1 MGTYFPFLLIGS
13 IIEIGIT
20 LKGVIEMSFIHLH
33 VYSAFSLLNSTIQ
46 IEQLV
51 QEAKEKG
58 FKSLAL
64 TDRNVMYGTIP
75 FYKECLKHG
84 IKPILGLTADIL
96 NEKDES
102 FPLVFLAKNLH
113 GFQNLLKIT
122 SVIKTKS
129 PAGIPLKWLKH
140 YQEGLFVISP
150 GLEGEVESHLVNN
163 DMNLAKEAIGKY
175 KSIFGHS
182 NFYLSLQDHHSSKE
196 ASIHSRLIELATST
210 ETELVATNQVFYL
223 KQEDALAHECLL
235 AIKNGDK
242 LSDEHIEKLESDQ
255 YYFKSGKEMVA
266 LLSEYPTSLE
276 NTFRIASE
284 CNINL
289 ELNQKRL
296 PKFPTGENHTAD
308 SLLEEICLKGLHERC
323 KSIPSQIYRD
333 RLKYELQIIN
343 NMNFSDYFLIVWDFM
358 RFAREH
364 QILTGPGR
372 GSAAGSLVAYV
383 LQITDVDPIE
393 HELLFERFLNPER
406 ISMPDIDIDFP
417 DHSRE
422 EVIRYVAGK
431 YGELHVAQIIT
442 FGTLAAKAALRD
454 VGRAFGLNPKEL
466 DYLSKQV
473 PSHLGISLLSAYQES
488 EGLRKFVGESE
499 IHEKLFNTALKL
511 EGLPR
516 HTSTHAAGVVIS
528 EEPLVN
534 VIPIQSGHQNV
545 FLTQYSMEY
554 LEDIGLLKMDFLG
567 LRNLTLIESILK
579 NIEKGTGKKVDIR
592 SIPLDDQITYELL
605 SKGETTGVFQ
615 LESEG
620 MRKVLMRLK
629 PSEFEDIVAVNAL
642 YRPGPMENIPLFI
655 DRKHGIMPIQYPHPD
670 LEKILGKTYGVIVY
684 QEQIMQIASKM
695 AGFSL
700 GEADLLRR
708 AVSKKKKEV
717 LDKERVHFI
726 TGSIQNGYTREVA
739 NEIYDLIVR
748 FANYGFNRSHAVA
761 YSFISYQLAYLKAH
775 YPLFFMTALL
785 TSAIGNETRI
795 AQYIREVKQMNYKV
809 LSPSINKSAHS
820 FRVENGAIRYSLSAI
835 KGIGAVALK
844 EIFQKRRTKYFDD
857 LFDFCMRVST
867 KIVNR
872 KSLEILVHSGCFD
885 EFGHDRATYLAS
897 LDVAIEHSQL
907 VNPDDSNQIDFFS
920 EAEFFLKPKYVE
932 IEDLPIEDKLNLEKE
947 VLGIYLSDHPVS
959 IYERELL
966 TAGAVLLSSLN
977 EGSKNVSVGI
987 YITGLKKIRTKKGE
1001 AMAFLSVSDSSGEIE
1016 AVVFPTVYNKV
1027 MSLLKQG
1034 SMIVVDCKV
1043 EQRTDIKQLIIQNAL
1058 PIQEWIEK
1066 NKKPKSILYLKLEKD
1081 KQSARQLQNLKEL
1094 LSKYHGHTSIVLFY
1108 EGSKK
1113 TVLLEER
1120 YQINPSGLLLDQLN
1134 KFLGSEN
1141 VILKE

>member
-1 MGTYFPFLLIGS
+1 MN
-13 IIEIGIT
+13 
-20 LKGVIEMSFIHLH
+20 EMSFIHLH
-33 VYSAFSLLNSTIQ
+33 VYSAYSLLSSTIQ

-51 QEAKEKG
+51 KDAKEKG
-58 FKSLAL
+58 FKALAL

-102 FPLVFLAKNLH
+102 YPLVLIAKNQQ

-129 PAGIPLKWLKH
+129 ESGIPMKWLKH
-140 YQEGLFVISP
+140 YQNGLIAISP
-150 GLEGEVESHLVNN
+150 GLEGEVETHLLNN
-163 DMNLAKEAIGKY
+163 QLDLAKETIESYIK
-175 KSIFGHS
+175 IFGKM
-182 NFYLSLQDHHSSKE
+182 NFYLSIQDHHSPKE
-196 ASIHSRLIELATST
+196 KSIHKHLNDLTVST
-210 ETELVATNQVFYL
+210 GIQLVATNQVFYL
-223 KQEDALAHECLL
+223 QSNDALAHECLL

-242 LSDEHIEKLESDQ
+242 LQDEHREKLESDQ
-255 YYFKSGKEMVA
+255 YYFKPGKEMVE
-266 LLSEYPTSLE
+266 LFSRYPQCLE
-276 NTFRIASE
+276 NTIRIAEE
-284 CNINL
+284 CNVTL
-289 ELNQKRL
+289 ALNQKHL
-296 PKFPTGENHTAD
+296 PKFPTGDGHTAD
-308 SLLEEICLKGLHERC
+308 SLLEEICENGLLKRNAN
-323 KSIPSQIYRD
+323 PTQTYRD
-333 RLKYELQIIN
+333 RLKFELQVIKK
-343 NMNFSDYFLIVWDFM
+343 MKFSDYFLIVWDFM
-358 RFAREH
+358 RFARENK
-364 QILTGPGR
+364 ILTGPGR

-417 DHSRE
+417 DYSRD

-454 VGRAFGLNPKEL
+454 VGRVFGLNPKEL
-466 DYLSKQV
+466 DQLSKHV
-473 PSHLGISLLSAYQES
+473 PSQLGIGLQAALQES
-488 EGLRKFVGESE
+488 DGLRKFVSE
-499 IHEKLFNTALKL
+499 NSFHEKLFKTALKL

-534 VIPIQSGHQNV
+534 VIPIQTGHQNV

-554 LEDIGLLKMDFLG
+554 LEDVGLLKMDFLG
-567 LRNLTLIESILK
+567 LRNLSLIESILK
-579 NIEKGTGKKVDIR
+579 NIEKGSGKKIDIK
-592 SIPLDDQITYELL
+592 SIPLNDQATYELL
-605 SKGETTGVFQ
+605 SSGNTTGIFQ

-629 PSEFEDIVAVNAL
+629 PSKFEDIVAVNAL

-655 DRKHGIMPIQYPHPD
+655 DRKHGIEPIQYPHSD
-670 LEKILGKTYGVIVY
+670 LEEILNKTYGVIVY

-717 LDKERVHFI
+717 LDKEREHFV
-726 TGSIQNGYTREVA
+726 GGAVLNGYSEEVS
-739 NEIYDLIVR
+739 NEIYDLIVK

-761 YSFISYQLAYLKAH
+761 YSLISYQLAFLKAH
-775 YPLFFMTALL
+775 YPLYFMTALL
-785 TSAIGNETRI
+785 TSAIGNETKI
-795 AQYIREVKQMNYKV
+795 SQYIRELKQMNYKT
-809 LSPSINKSAHS
+809 LPPSINKSGFS
-820 FRVENGAIRYSLSAI
+820 FHVENGAIRYSLAAI
-835 KGIGAVALK
+835 KGIGTVVLK
-844 EIFQKRRTKYFDD
+844 EIFQKRKVKRFED

-872 KSLEILVHSGCFD
+872 KILETLVYSGCFD
-885 EFGHDRATYLAS
+885 EFGMDRATYLAS

-907 VNPDDSNQIDFFS
+907 VNPNENNQIDFFS
-920 EAEFFLKPKYVE
+920 EEEFFLKPKYVE
-932 IEDLPIEDKLNLEKE
+932 VEALPIEFKLNLEKE

-959 IYERELL
+959 INEKELL
-966 TAGAVLLSSLN
+966 LFGAVQLISLT
-977 EGSKNVSVGI
+977 ESPKMSAVGI
-987 YITGLKKIRTKKGE
+987 YVTGIKKIRTKKGE
-1001 AMAFLSVSDSSGEIE
+1001 AMAFLTVSDSTGEME
-1016 AVVFPTVYNKV
+1016 AVVFPTVYKKT

-1034 SMIVVDCKV
+1034 NMLVVEGKL
-1043 EQRTDIKQLIIQNAL
+1043 EERAQSNQLIIQNA
-1058 PIQEWIEK
+1058 IDINEWLEHRR
-1066 NKKPKSILYLKLEKD
+1066 KKKSILYIKLNSD
-1081 KQSARQLQNLKEL
+1081 KQSAEQLQNLKEL
-1094 LSKYHGHTSIVLFY
+1094 FKKHQGDTSIILFY
-1108 EGSKK
+1108 EGTKK
-1113 TVLLEER
+1113 TVLLEEY
-1120 YQINPSGLLLDQLN
+1120 YQINPSKGFIEQLQN
-1134 KFLGSEN
+1134 FLGCEN

>member
-1 MGTYFPFLLIGS
+1 
-13 IIEIGIT
+13 

-33 VYSAFSLLNSTIQ
+33 VYSAYSLLNSTIQ
-46 IEQLV
+46 IEELIQD
-51 QEAKEKG
+51 AKVKG
-58 FKSLAL
+58 FKALAL
-64 TDRNVMYGTIP
+64 TDRNVMYGAIP

-96 NEKDES
+96 NEKEES
-102 FPLVFLAKNLH
+102 FPLVFLAKDQQ

-129 PAGIPLKWLKH
+129 QAGIPLKWLKH
-140 YQEGLFVISP
+140 YQQGLFVITP
-150 GLEGEVESHLVNN
+150 GLEGEVEGHLLNN
-163 DMNLAKEAIGKY
+163 DLDLAKEIIEKY
-175 KSIFGHS
+175 KKIFGQS
-182 NFYLSLQDHHSSKE
+182 NFYLSLQNHLSPKE
-196 ASIHSRLIELATST
+196 AAIQRQLIELAALTK
-210 ETELVATNQVFYL
+210 TELVATNQVFYL
-223 KQEDALAHECLL
+223 KQEDALAHECML

-242 LSDEHIEKLESDQ
+242 LSDDHIEKLESDQ
-255 YYFKSGKEMVA
+255 YYFKTAREMVE
-266 LLSEYPTSLE
+266 LLSEYPSSLE

-284 CNINL
+284 CNITL
-289 ELNQKRL
+289 ELNRKRL
-296 PKFPTGENHTAD
+296 PKFPTGENHTAN
-308 SLLEEICLKGLHERC
+308 SLLEEICLKGLKERFGT
-323 KSIPSQIYRD
+323 SPSQIYRD
-333 RLKYELQIIN
+333 RLNYELQIIN
-343 NMNFSDYFLIVWDFM
+343 KMKFSDYFLIVWDFM

-364 QILTGPGR
+364 HILTGPGR

-417 DHSRE
+417 DHSRD
-422 EVIRYVAGK
+422 EVIRYVAEK

-454 VGRAFGLNPKEL
+454 VGRAFGLNTKEL

-473 PSHLGISLLSAYQES
+473 PSHLGISLLSAYQQS
-488 EGLRKFVGESE
+488 EGLRKFVDESPL
-499 IHEKLFNTALKL
+499 HEKLFNTALKL

-534 VIPIQSGHQNV
+534 VVPIQTGHQNV

-554 LEDIGLLKMDFLG
+554 LEDVGLLKMDFLG

-592 SIPLDDQITYELL
+592 LIPLDDQLTFELL
-605 SKGETTGVFQ
+605 SNGETTGVFQ

-620 MRKVLMRLK
+620 MRKVLMKLK
-629 PSEFEDIVAVNAL
+629 PSTFEDIVAVNAL

-655 DRKHGIMPIQYPHPD
+655 DRKHGIVPIQFPHPD
-670 LEKILGKTYGVIVY
+670 LEKILNKTYGVIVY
-684 QEQIMQIASKM
+684 QEQIIQIASKM
-695 AGFSL
+695 AGFTL

-708 AVSKKKKEV
+708 AVSKKNKEV
-717 LDKERVHFI
+717 LDKERSHFVE
-726 TGSIQNGYTREVA
+726 GSSKNGYSLEVA
-739 NEIYDLIVR
+739 NDIYDLIVR

-761 YSFISYQLAYLKAH
+761 YSLISYQLAYLKAN

-795 AQYIREVKQMNYKV
+795 AQYIRELKQMNYKV
-809 LSPSINKSAHS
+809 LAPSINKSGYS
-820 FRVENGAIRYSLSAI
+820 FHVENGAIRYSLSAI

-844 EIFQKRRTKYFDD
+844 EIFHKRKIKHFDD

-872 KSLEILVHSGCFD
+872 KSLELLVHSGCFD

-897 LDVAIEHSQL
+897 LDVAIEHSLL

-932 IEDLPIEDKLNLEKE
+932 IENLSIEDKLNLEKE

-959 IYERELL
+959 IYEKELL
-966 TAGAVLLSSLN
+966 AAGAVQLSSLK
-977 EGSKNVSVGI
+977 EDSRNVTVGI
-987 YITGLKKIRTKKGE
+987 YITSVKKIRTKKGE
-1001 AMAFLSVSDSSGEIE
+1001 AMAFLTVTDSSGEIE
-1016 AVVFPTVYNKV
+1016 SVVFPTVYNKI

-1034 SMIVVDCKV
+1034 NMLVVDCKV
-1043 EQRTDIKQLIIQNAL
+1043 EQRLDSKQLIIQNG
-1058 PIQEWIEK
+1058 IEIHEWIEK
-1066 NKKPKSILYLKLEKD
+1066 NKKPTSVLYLKLEKE
-1081 KQSARQLQNLKEL
+1081 KQSAKQLQNLKEL
-1094 LSKYHGHTSIVLFY
+1094 LSKYHGRTSIVLFY

-1120 YQINPSGLLLDQLN
+1120 YHIKPSRLLLEQLS